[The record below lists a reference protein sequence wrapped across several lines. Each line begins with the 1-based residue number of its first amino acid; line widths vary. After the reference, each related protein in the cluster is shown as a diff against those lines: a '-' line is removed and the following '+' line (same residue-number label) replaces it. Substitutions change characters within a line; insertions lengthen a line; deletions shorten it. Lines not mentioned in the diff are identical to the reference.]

1 MKKPGVLLLPRYAH
15 SPQNRLENG
24 LKNMKNSNISNLN
37 ISKNNKDI
45 YIIILDYSRLFVYLS
60 FYLAMKNQMSIKE
73 LRSYDTECAS

>member
-45 YIIILDYSRLFVYLS
+45 YIIILD
-60 FYLAMKNQMSIKE
+60 
-73 LRSYDTECAS
+73 

>member
-45 YIIILDYSRLFVYLS
+45 YIIILDTCSKYKYLIYNTVKKRCYINKPYQ
-60 FYLAMKNQMSIKE
+60 YL
-73 LRSYDTECAS
+73 

>member
-45 YIIILDYSRLFVYLS
+45 YIIILDTCSKYKYL
-60 FYLAMKNQMSIKE
+60 I
-73 LRSYDTECAS
+73 